1 MAEISSRELRTLL
14 RGGDD
19 IYQVEKVLSRAK
31 QHSGAEFKD
40 SPGLA
45 RLKILSENTL
55 QKPEDCKQSKKS
67 MVGGGF
73 GERNP

>member
-1 MAEISSRELRTLL
+1 MSKDLP
-14 RGGDD
+14 
-19 IYQVEKVLSRAK
+19 RAK

>member
-14 RGGDD
+14 RGGED
-19 IYQVEKVLSRAK
+19 IYQVKKVLSRAK

-45 RLKILSENTL
+45 SLENFSEKRL
-55 QKPEDCKQSKKS
+55 QKPEVGEQSKKS
-67 MVGGGF
+67 IVGGR
-73 GERNP
+73 RNP